1 MTYIQNSTTTMK
13 IKIKDFK
20 LKTNLGIYD
29 WEKNFERE
37 IIINL
42 EIEINDSKSVI
53 SDNIA
58 DTVDYELIY
67 NQIKQL
73 ISSKKYNLIEK
84 MAQEILDLIMLDSR
98 IHKCKIEIDKMN
110 IFDEVRSCAVSLESK
125 RN

>member
-1 MTYIQNSTTTMK
+1 MK

-20 LKTNLGIYD
+20 LKTNIGIYD

-37 IIINL
+37 ILINIIIDLPN
-42 EIEINDSKSVI
+42 SKSLDTDQI
-53 SDNIA
+53 Q
-58 DTVDYELIY
+58 DTVDYEVIY
-67 NQIKQL
+67 NQIKNL
-73 ISSKKYNLIEK
+73 VKTKKFNLIEK

>member
-1 MTYIQNSTTTMK
+1 MK

-42 EIEINDSKSVI
+42 ELEIKNSIALKSDKIE
-53 SDNIA
+53 

-73 ISSKKYNLIEK
+73 IFSKKFNLIER
-84 MAQEILDLIMLDSR
+84 MAQEIVDLIMLDSR
-98 IHKCKIEIDKMN
+98 INKCKIEIDKMN
-110 IFDEVRSCAVSLESK
+110 IFEEVRSCAVSLESK

>member
-1 MTYIQNSTTTMK
+1 MK

-84 MAQEILDLIMLDSR
+84 MAQEILDLIMLDRR

>member
-1 MTYIQNSTTTMK
+1 MK

-42 EIEINDSKSVI
+42 EIEIKDSQALQ
-53 SDNIA
+53 SDKIE

-73 ISSKKYNLIEK
+73 IYSKKFNLIEK
-84 MAQEILDLIMLDSR
+84 MAQEIVDLIMLDSR
-98 IHKCKIEIDKMN
+98 INKCKIEIDKMN
-110 IFDEVRSCAVSLESK
+110 IFEEVRSCAVSLESK

>member
-1 MTYIQNSTTTMK
+1 MK

-42 EIEINDSKSVI
+42 ELEIKNSIALKSDKIE
-53 SDNIA
+53 

-73 ISSKKYNLIEK
+73 IYSKKFNLIEK
-84 MAQEILDLIMLDSR
+84 MAQEIVDLIMLDSR
-98 IHKCKIEIDKMN
+98 INKCKIEIDKMN
-110 IFDEVRSCAVSLESK
+110 IFEEVRSCAVSLESK

>member
-53 SDNIA
+53 TDNIS

-67 NQIKQL
+67 NQIKKL

-84 MAQEILDLIMLDSR
+84 MAQEILDLIMLDRR

>member
-84 MAQEILDLIMLDSR
+84 MAQEILDLIMLDRR

>member
-1 MTYIQNSTTTMK
+1 MK

-20 LKTNLGIYD
+20 LKTNLGIYG

-42 EIEINDSKSVI
+42 ELEIKDSQALQSDKIE
-53 SDNIA
+53 

-73 ISSKKYNLIEK
+73 IFSKKFNLIER
-84 MAQEILDLIMLDSR
+84 MAQEIVDLIMLDSR
-98 IHKCKIEIDKMN
+98 INKCKIEIDKMN
-110 IFDEVRSCAVSLESK
+110 IFEEVRSCAVSLESK

>member
-1 MTYIQNSTTTMK
+1 MK

-42 EIEINDSKSVI
+42 ELEIKDSQALQSDKIE
-53 SDNIA
+53 

-73 ISSKKYNLIEK
+73 IFSKKFNLIER
-84 MAQEILDLIMLDSR
+84 MAQEIVDLIMLDSR
-98 IHKCKIEIDKMN
+98 INKCKIEIDKMN
-110 IFDEVRSCAVSLESK
+110 IFEEVRSCAVSLESK

>member
-1 MTYIQNSTTTMK
+1 MK

-42 EIEINDSKSVI
+42 EIEIKDSQALQ
-53 SDNIA
+53 SDKIE

-73 ISSKKYNLIEK
+73 ISSKKFNLIER
-84 MAQEILDLIMLDSR
+84 MAQEIVNLIMLDSR
-98 IHKCKIEIDKMN
+98 INKCKIEIDMMN
-110 IFDEVRSCAVSLESK
+110 IFEEVRSCAVSLESK